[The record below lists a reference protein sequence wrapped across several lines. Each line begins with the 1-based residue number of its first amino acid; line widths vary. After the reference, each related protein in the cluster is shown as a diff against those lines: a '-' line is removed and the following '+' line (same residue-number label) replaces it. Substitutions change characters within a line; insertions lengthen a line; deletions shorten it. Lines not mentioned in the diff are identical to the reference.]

1 MEHNDNAS
9 CFISNRVLPSV
20 YSDELSYYEQLN
32 KLCKDMNTLI
42 EAFNMQQATFATI
55 KMLNESQDAQ
65 DNIFNAKLLD
75 QYNDIMGYTKG
86 EILRLEKLIA
96 EAIAG
101 KVTIFDPTYGI
112 EPRPVEQVIK
122 NVYHWLRYYADIA
135 CVIDNLGLT
144 AEERD
149 GYLVTAKIFDLY
161 STYFYSKFVQQ
172 TPCEPTLPPVPPPPS
187 GDYVEKYDI
196 LAEYFDEKDN

>member
-1 MEHNDNAS
+1 MECNENTS

-42 EAFNMQQATFATI
+42 EAFNTQHSMYATI
-55 KMLNESQDAQ
+55 KMLNDSQEEQNKA
-65 DNIFNAKLLD
+65 FNSKLLD
-75 QYNDIMGYTKG
+75 QYNEIMDYTKG

-112 EPRPVEQVIK
+112 EPRPVETVVSQ
-122 NVYHWLRYYADIA
+122 VYHWLRYYADYA
-135 CVIDNLGLT
+135 EVIDGLQLT
-144 AEERD
+144 ADERD
-149 GYLVTAKIFDLY
+149 SYALDAKTFDLY
-161 STYFYSKFVQQ
+161 SSLYYSHNSQP
-172 TPCEPTLPPVPPPPS
+172 TPMPE
-187 GDYVEKYDI
+187 DAYVKKHDI
-196 LAEYFDEKDN
+196 LAYYFDRKL

>member
-1 MEHNDNAS
+1 MEHNDNTS

-42 EAFNMQQATFATI
+42 DAFNMQQATFATI

-96 EAIAG
+96 DAIAG

-112 EPRPVEQVIK
+112 EPRPVEQVVK
-122 NVYHWLRYYADIA
+122 NVYHWLRYYADYA
-135 CVIDNLGLT
+135 VTIDNLTLS
-144 AEERD
+144 AKVRD
-149 GYLVTAKIFDLY
+149 DYQIIAKDFDLY
-161 STYFYSKFVQQ
+161 SMLYYSHSEMPNP
-172 TPCEPTLPPVPPPPS
+172 TP
-187 GDYVEKYDI
+187 
-196 LAEYFDEKDN
+196 

>member
-1 MEHNDNAS
+1 MDCNENPS

-42 EAFNMQQATFATI
+42 EAFNNQKAMYATI
-55 KMLNESQDAQ
+55 KMLNDSQEEQNKD
-65 DNIFNAKLLD
+65 FNSKLLY
-75 QYNDIMGYTKG
+75 QYNEIMDYTNG

-112 EPRPVEQVIK
+112 EPRSVETVVAQ
-122 NVYHWLRYYADIA
+122 VYHWLRYYADYA
-135 CVIDNLGLT
+135 KVIDDLQLT
-144 AEERD
+144 ADERD
-149 GYLVTAKIFDLY
+149 SYALNAKTFDLY
-161 STYFYSKFVQQ
+161 SNLYYSHNSQP
-172 TPCEPTLPPVPPPPS
+172 TP
-187 GDYVEKYDI
+187 I
-196 LAEYFDEKDN
+196 LL